1 MCRDDRTECQL
12 NFLSVFS
19 NLGGFSSPFTNEPLE
34 ELPRAGG
41 LRAGHPHP
49 MQEGDAQPLTGLIW
63 KRPLRRNA
71 GRGGVSVFQG
81 PRSLANTPL
90 EIINDL
96 HGKHQISLME
106 IVFLSPEQT
115 DHQFQRAATAESDKT
130 GQRKGAGEK
139 EIKATGFLSGKH
151 NLSIKGAIND
161 LC

>member
-1 MCRDDRTECQL
+1 MSHWR
-12 NFLSVFS
+12 
-19 NLGGFSSPFTNEPLE
+19 SSPGLGAYVLGILIPL
-34 ELPRAGG
+34 
-41 LRAGHPHP
+41 
-49 MQEGDAQPLTGLIW
+49 QEGDAQPLTELIW
-63 KRPLRRNA
+63 KQPLRRNA

-81 PRSLANTPL
+81 PHSLANTPL

-130 GQRKGAGEK
+130 GQGKGAGEK

-151 NLSIKGAIND
+151 NLSLNGAIND